1 MPFTTPP
8 QGKRRRVALLMD
20 AIEDD
25 YQAGIVRGAASAAQH
40 AHIELV
46 CLAGGV
52 VGDAGKDQRCQRNFL
67 YDLIDP
73 SSFDG
78 LLLLGGSL
86 GAQLGM
92 PALSQWMG
100 RFGALPV
107 VSLGA
112 QVGGLHSIAV
122 DGAPGMKATLR
133 HLIQMHSH
141 RRIAFVRG
149 PVTSIEAEERYEA
162 YRQVLREFEITED
175 PRLVLQGTWL
185 RESGAAA
192 VRELFDDRAM
202 RVDAVGAI
210 ACANDYMALGVMDA
224 LRERGIAVPSDVAVT
239 GFDDVDVGKCAVPP
253 LTTVQQP
260 TDALGREG
268 LRRLIALMDGKP
280 EPKLTSLP
288 TTTVGRRSCG
298 CAKADVLVHRRSPAK
313 PGRLLE
319 VSVLERRE
327 LIFAELSRS
336 ARGSL
341 VGAGPRWEERLL
353 GAVLVDLRGAQDGAF
368 LAAVDQ
374 LMAGLQRAK
383 ADLVLAQPVLST
395 LRRALQDCATD
406 DPDAVARIDD
416 LLDSARELVGEWLV
430 RGETLRRI
438 EVVDLLRGLSQVN
451 GTLLAPPSGIAQRQ
465 LFEDRLRRL
474 GLTALSLGLF
484 TEPGRA
490 SEKCQCLAGFE
501 PSGRVRPEM
510 HFRSSDFASP
520 SLFEFE
526 LGALLVQPLIFESE
540 PMGLLTIVVGEQHG
554 SVYEQMREIFAF
566 GLRGFRLAAPTQGP
580 SRPPDSRA

>member
-1 MPFTTPP
+1 MPIATPP

-40 AHIELV
+40 AHIELT

-52 VGDAGKDQRCQRNFL
+52 VGDAGKDERCQRNFL

-73 SSFDG
+73 KSFDG

-92 PALSQWMG
+92 PALRQWLG

-112 QVGGLHSIAV
+112 EVAGLHSIAV
-122 DGAPGMKATLR
+122 DGVPGMKETLR
-133 HLIQMHSH
+133 HLIQVHSH

-149 PVTSIEAEERYEA
+149 PVTSGEAEARYEA
-162 YRQVLREFEITED
+162 YRQTLAEFQISED
-175 PRLVLQGTWL
+175 SRLVLQGSWQ

-192 VRELFDDRAM
+192 VHELFDERAM
-202 RVDAVGAI
+202 RVDAVSAI

-224 LRERGIAVPSDVAVT
+224 LRERGIAVPSDIAVT

-260 TDALGREG
+260 TEALGREG
-268 LRRLIALMDGKP
+268 IRCVLALVDGKP

-288 TTTVGRRSCG
+288 TTTVGRRACG

-313 PGRLLE
+313 PGRPLE

-353 GAVLVDLRGAQDGAF
+353 GAVLVDLRGAQEGAF

-383 ADLVLAQPVLST
+383 ADLVRAQPVLST

-438 EVVDLLRGLSQVN
+438 EMVDLLRGLSQVS
-451 GTLLAPPSGIAQRQ
+451 GTLLAAPSGVGQRQ
-465 LFEDRLRRL
+465 VFEERLRRL
-474 GLTALSLGLF
+474 GLTGLSLGLF

-490 SEKCQCLAGFE
+490 SERCQCLAGFE
-501 PSGRVRPEM
+501 PTGRARPET
-510 HFRSSDFASP
+510 HFRSTDFASP
-520 SLFEFE
+520 GLFEHE
-526 LGALLVQPLIFESE
+526 PGALLVQPLIFESE
-540 PMGLLTIVVGEQHG
+540 PVGLLTIALGEQHG
-554 SVYEQMREIFAF
+554 SVYEQMREIFAV
-566 GLRGFRLAAPTQGP
+566 GLRGFRLAAQAPRP
-580 SRPPDSRA
+580 SRPPGSRA